1 MKLFSNVNCI
11 ISRGRTKMVPKQ
23 KYIENIIEEYGDMV
37 YRLALSRVKN
47 KEEAEDIFQEV
58 FIKVYE
64 KMPEFVSKEHEKYWI
79 IRVTINISKNSLTTA
94 WHRKVTTLEKEIVFN
109 EIEDKDVYFEVLR
122 LPLKYRTILQ
132 LFYYENFKIEE
143 IADILKVSPNTVK
156 TRLRRAR
163 EKLKINL
170 EGGFDNE

>member
-1 MKLFSNVNCI
+1 MA
-11 ISRGRTKMVPKQ
+11 PKQ
-23 KYIENIIEEYGDMV
+23 EYIENLIEEYGDMV

-79 IRVTINISKNSLTTA
+79 IKVTINMSKNSLTTA
-94 WHRKVTTLEKEIVFN
+94 WHRKVTYLEKEIIF
-109 EIEDKDVYFEVLR
+109 EEKEERDVYFEVLR

-132 LFYYENFKIEE
+132 LFYYEDLKIEE
-143 IADILKVSPNTVK
+143 ISQILKISPNTVK

-163 EKLKINL
+163 EKLKSKL
-170 EGGFDNE
+170 EGGFGDE